1 MRLQTPRFFTGT
13 SSHEQQQTTSSELQ
27 RKTAEMLAIH
37 SLLNTKPKT
46 LQPNILPCQIHHS
59 GPISIAERYWN
70 PQTNVTSSASQQIQS
85 PASNEI
91 TQHFRGRK
99 ILGKTIPLPDS
110 YTGIVAQK
118 TTRQIPQPS
127 TNHSSA
133 GNAEDDDDEEEQ
145 SLPTE
150 TFILERQAEFNAFTT
165 WDHEKVPSSEEDVYI
180 KGIEEWIGFA
190 ESIHAYD
197 SSTTAA
203 ES

>member
-1 MRLQTPRFFTGT
+1 
-13 SSHEQQQTTSSELQ
+13 
-27 RKTAEMLAIH
+27 MLAIPT
-37 SLLNTKPKT
+37 SSTTKSKT

-70 PQTNVTSSASQQIQS
+70 PQPNNNTTATSPPTQQSQP
-85 PASNEI
+85 PASNEV

-99 ILGKTIPLPDS
+99 LLGKTINLPSS

-118 TTRQIPQPS
+118 TNRQIQIPHQTSS
-127 TNHSSA
+127 THIFTHD
-133 GNAEDDDDEEEQ
+133 AENDEEDEEQ

-150 TFILERQAEFNAFTT
+150 TFILEQQAEFNTITT

-197 SSTTAA
+197 TPKTAA

>member
-1 MRLQTPRFFTGT
+1 
-13 SSHEQQQTTSSELQ
+13 
-27 RKTAEMLAIH
+27 MLAIQ
-37 SLLNTKPKT
+37 SSSTTKPKT

-70 PQTNVTSSASQQIQS
+70 PQPNNTTTATSSSAQSQSQS
-85 PASNEI
+85 PASNEV

-99 ILGKTIPLPDS
+99 LHGKTINLPSS

-118 TTRQIPQPS
+118 TTRQIQTPHQTSS
-127 TNHSSA
+127 TNIPANDA
-133 GNAEDDDDEEEQ
+133 GYDEEEEQ

-150 TFILERQAEFNAFTT
+150 TFILEQQATFNSITT
-165 WDHEKVPSSEEDVYI
+165 WDHEKAPSSEEDVYI
-180 KGIEEWIGFA
+180 RGIEEWIGFA

-197 SSTTAA
+197 IPKTAA